1 MVGWSSTMPALGSE
15 TQRPARLRA
24 TPINDADFDGL
35 VSVLLGAGLPI
46 ADLREPGRVF
56 YRIEADDLIGYCG
69 IEGEGPDRLLR
80 SLVLLPDRRSVGLGG
95 VVLALIEKEAER
107 AGVERLHL
115 LTTTAA
121 RFFRTQGYADSA
133 RALAP
138 AEIASSA
145 EFTRLCPANAAYLVK
160 SLKAPS

>member
-1 MVGWSSTMPALGSE
+1 MMPALGSE
-15 TQRPARLRA
+15 TQSPARLHA
-24 TPINDADFDGL
+24 TPIDDADVDGL
-35 VSVLLGAGLPI
+35 AFFLSGAGLPI

-56 YRIEADDLIGYCG
+56 YRIEADDLVGYGG
-69 IEGEGPDRLLR
+69 IEGDGPDRLLR
-80 SLVLLPDRRSVGLGG
+80 SLVLLPHCRRVGLGG
-95 VVLALIEKEAER
+95 AVLALIEEEAER

-121 RFFRTQGYADSA
+121 RFFRTKGYADAA
-133 RALAP
+133 RASAP

>member
-1 MVGWSSTMPALGSE
+1 MPALGSE
-15 TQRPARLRA
+15 TQSPTRLRA
-24 TPINDADFDGL
+24 TPIDGVAVDGL
-35 VSVLLGAGLPI
+35 AFFLSGAGLPI
-46 ADLREPGRVF
+46 ADLSEPGRVF
-56 YRIEADDLIGYCG
+56 YRIEADDLVGYGG

-95 VVLALIEKEAER
+95 LVLALIEEEAER
-107 AGVERLHL
+107 GGVERLHL

-121 RFFRTQGYADSA
+121 RFFRRQGYADAA
-133 RALAP
+133 RAMAP
-138 AEIASSA
+138 VEIASSA